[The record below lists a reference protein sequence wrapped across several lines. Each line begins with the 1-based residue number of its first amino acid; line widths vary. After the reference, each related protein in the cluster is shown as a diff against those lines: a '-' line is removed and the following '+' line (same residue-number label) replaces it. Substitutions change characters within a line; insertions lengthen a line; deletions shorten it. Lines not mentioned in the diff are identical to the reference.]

1 MRDERF
7 EWDDDK
13 AAANIVKHKVS
24 FDLAR
29 LVFDD
34 VLATEQP
41 DDDCSE
47 EDRSKTTGYA
57 MGLLLVVVSTERN
70 GRTRIIS
77 ARRATPHE
85 RKEFEG

>member
-1 MRDERF
+1 MRDTRF
-7 EWDDDK
+7 EWNDAK
-13 AAANIVKHKVS
+13 AAANVVKHRVS

-34 VLATEQP
+34 PFVQEQP
-41 DDDCSE
+41 DDDE
-47 EDRSKTTGYA
+47 TDEDRVKTTGSA
-57 MGLLLVVVSTERN
+57 MGFLLVVISTERN
-70 GRTRIIS
+70 GRMRIIS